1 MTGWIQALGGFLGRS
16 AETTGYGLVLLAR
29 TILSLPHLFSRRR
42 LRDCLDLCFTYCLG
56 SFTVTAVV
64 ALFTGMILA
73 LNGGD
78 SLASPGQENLIGR
91 IVAIS
96 MIREMGPFMT
106 ALILT
111 ASLGSGIAAEI
122 GTMRV
127 SEEIDALRIMSISPI
142 RFLVLPRLVA
152 LTLITPVMTIFA
164 GFIGI
169 LGASIVA
176 ANNFGVTWIAFS
188 NDALENLS
196 TGDVY
201 IGLIKSVVFGITIA
215 TVGATQGLLTKGGAT
230 GVGEAARRAVVI
242 TFLLVIIQGYYLS
255 WVYLS

>member
-1 MTGWIQALGGFLGRS
+1 MTGWIEALGHFLGRS
-16 AETTGYGLVLLAR
+16 AETTGYGLVLLCR
-29 TILSLPHLFSRRR
+29 TILNLPHLFTRRR
-42 LRDCLDLCFTYCLG
+42 MRDCLNLIFTYTLG

-78 SLASPGQENLIGR
+78 SLASLGQENLIGR

-122 GTMRV
+122 GTMKV
-127 SEEIDALRIMSISPI
+127 SEEIDALEIMSISPVK
-142 RFLVLPRLVA
+142 FLVLPRLIA
-152 LTLITPVMTIFA
+152 LTLVTPVMTIFA
-164 GFIGI
+164 AFIGI

-176 ANNFGVTWIAFS
+176 ANNFGVTWLAFS
-188 NDALENLS
+188 NDALENLQL
-196 TGDVY
+196 GDVR

-215 TVGATQGLLTKGGAT
+215 TVGSTQGLLTRGGAT

-242 TFLLVIIQGYYLS
+242 TFLLVIILGYYLS
-255 WVYLS
+255 WWYLS